1 MRQVENSRTSKSI
14 KNSAVALFFY
24 LINLILQFYSRRIFL
39 DCLGTEVL
47 GLNTT
52 ATNLL
57 QFLNLAEMGIGAAV
71 SFTLYKPIYEKD
83 QTSICEIVSL
93 QGYIYRRIAFV
104 VIFGATILICFF
116 PVIFK
121 KMELPLW
128 YAYASFGVLLF
139 SSLLGYFYNY
149 KQILLSASQLDYKI
163 QYSYKSVV
171 LAKTFCQI
179 FVISNVSNG
188 YTWWLTLEFIFAIAA
203 SLSLDLMIRKT
214 FPYLHKSSIP
224 FNALKKKYKTFTT
237 KIKQVFFHK
246 IGGFALSQLS
256 PLVIYA
262 FTSLTVVALYGNYT
276 IITLGVASLVSAIFN
291 SMGAGIGNLVA
302 EGDEKRILSV
312 FYEIFNLRFYVVFV
326 LCFTLYAITPQFI
339 SVWLGT
345 KYILPQSTL
354 MLMIAIMYVTVTR
367 NTIDSYLFAYG
378 MFQDIWAPIVEAVLN
393 ISISILLGYFGG
405 LNGVLTGVLTSQI
418 MVIIIWKPYF
428 LFSVQFKGKL
438 KGYCMNYLKLMA
450 IGMLTAYGTWNMLHF
465 LPKNTLGN
473 VTSFITYAI
482 ITIVVYAALLFIA
495 LYSLSS
501 EFRNGIIR
509 VKRGK

>member
-1 MRQVENSRTSKSI
+1 M
-14 KNSAVALFFY
+14 
-24 LINLILQFYSRRIFL
+24 
-39 DCLGTEVL
+39 
-47 GLNTT
+47 
-52 ATNLL
+52 
-57 QFLNLAEMGIGAAV
+57 
-71 SFTLYKPIYEKD
+71 
-83 QTSICEIVSL
+83 
-93 QGYIYRRIAFV
+93 
-104 VIFGATILICFF
+104 
-116 PVIFK
+116 
-121 KMELPLW
+121 
-128 YAYASFGVLLF
+128 
-139 SSLLGYFYNY
+139 
-149 KQILLSASQLDYKI
+149 
-163 QYSYKSVV
+163 
-171 LAKTFCQI
+171 
-179 FVISNVSNG
+179 
-188 YTWWLTLEFIFAIAA
+188 
-203 SLSLDLMIRKT
+203 
-214 FPYLHKSSIP
+214 
-224 FNALKKKYKTFTT
+224 
-237 KIKQVFFHK
+237 
-246 IGGFALSQLS
+246 
-256 PLVIYA
+256 
-262 FTSLTVVALYGNYT
+262 
-276 IITLGVASLVSAIFN
+276 
-291 SMGAGIGNLVA
+291 
-302 EGDEKRILSV
+302 
-312 FYEIFNLRFYVVFV
+312 VFV